1 MYLNNRYRNFIL
13 FLITKAQSQ
22 TKEQEN
28 KTKQQQKTEEYGTGK
43 PSTKKKTAGL
53 THLLKRRIVQRLQIL
68 QAY

>member
-1 MYLNNRYRNFIL
+1 MYLNNRYWNFIL

-28 KTKQQQKTEEYGTGK
+28 KTKQKQKTEEYGTGE
-43 PSTKKKTAGL
+43 PSTEKKTTGL
-53 THLLKRRIVQRLQIL
+53 THLLKQRIVQRLQIL